1 MYLNKSREGGDFMDW
16 KAVIKSAREAR
27 GFNQE
32 ELARLV
38 GCART
43 TICDWERGKYMPE
56 KGSNI
61 QALEMALG
69 LENGY
74 LYSLLYPNPTRPPA
88 GPGEVKGETA

>member
-1 MYLNKSREGGDFMDW
+1 MDW

-61 QALEMALG
+61 QALEMA
-69 LENGY
+69 
-74 LYSLLYPNPTRPPA
+74 
-88 GPGEVKGETA
+88 